1 MLEFMLG
8 LITFVLAILVAGV
21 IFFIVGPPIIH
32 WLIEILFD

>member
-8 LITFVLAILVAGV
+8 LITFVWAILVAGA

-32 WLIEILFD
+32 KLIELLFD